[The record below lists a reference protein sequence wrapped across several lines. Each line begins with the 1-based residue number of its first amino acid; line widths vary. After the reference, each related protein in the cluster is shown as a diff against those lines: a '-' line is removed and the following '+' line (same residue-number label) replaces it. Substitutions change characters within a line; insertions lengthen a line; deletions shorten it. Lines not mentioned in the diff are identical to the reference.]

1 MDEPEIDT
9 DRIDEAVLAL
19 MYLTLHDIDELDGF
33 ARAWKGFEWETLAR
47 LHAKDFIE
55 NPVGRTKSVML
66 TPEGVRRSRALF
78 QQLFGRDKV
87 SS

>member
-47 LHAKDFIE
+47 LHAKNFIE
-55 NPVGRTKSVML
+55 NPVGKAKSVVL
-66 TPEGVRRSRALF
+66 TPEGVQHSRALF
-78 QQLFGRDKV
+78 RRLFKRGESD
-87 SS
+87 

>member
-1 MDEPEIDT
+1 MNEAEIDT

-19 MYLTLHDIDELDGF
+19 MCLTLHDVGEHDSF

-47 LHAKDFIE
+47 LHAKNLIE
-55 NPVGRTKSVML
+55 NPVGKTKSVLL

-78 QQLFGRDKV
+78 QQLFERRGGD
-87 SS
+87 